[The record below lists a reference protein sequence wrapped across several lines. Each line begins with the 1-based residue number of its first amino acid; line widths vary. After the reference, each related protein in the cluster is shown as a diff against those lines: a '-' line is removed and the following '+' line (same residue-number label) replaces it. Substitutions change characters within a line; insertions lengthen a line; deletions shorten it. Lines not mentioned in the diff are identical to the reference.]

1 MRWHPALWRLPQ
13 APCFALRDW
22 LNETGSLTKRLRAAY
37 GASFS
42 VSVLQNHWHAAFAEE
57 CQALALQHGQ
67 YHLIREVRLQS
78 LQQPVVLARTVLP
91 QATLAVAHRHLA
103 HLGERPLGEVI
114 FAYPD
119 LQRLDR
125 RYCYL
130 HPSAWSPRLR
140 CELALDQ
147 PVWGR
152 RTVYAIHGQ
161 PLLVAEFFLPA
172 LGGVL

>member
-1 MRWHPALWRLPQ
+1 MLWRLPH
-13 APCFALRDW
+13 PPSVALRDW
-22 LNETGSLTKRLRAAY
+22 LKETGSLTKRLRAVY

-42 VSVLQNHWHAAFAEE
+42 VQVLQNHWQAAFTEE
-57 CQALALQHGQ
+57 CQTLALHHGQ
-67 YHLIREVRLQS
+67 YHLIREVQLQN
-78 LQQPVVLARTVLP
+78 QQQAVVLARTILP
-91 QATLAVAHRHLA
+91 QATLAIAHRHLA

-130 HPSAWSPRLR
+130 QPSVWSPAIRSQLTV
-140 CELALDQ
+140 DQ

-161 PLLVAEFFLPA
+161 PMLVAEFFLPA
-172 LGGVL
+172 LRGIL